1 MAHPVLVAGH
11 TIGGVSGLRKRW
23 ALVSDALAAI
33 RMLAVVERFTEQTRK
48 EASMRHV
55 RRIALALASIAALAM
70 AGGAH
75 WRAG

>member
-1 MAHPVLVAGH
+1 MSV
-11 TIGGVSGLRKRW
+11 
-23 ALVSDALAAI
+23 
-33 RMLAVVERFTEQTRK
+33 MERFTERTGK
-48 EASMRHV
+48 EALMKQV

>member
-1 MAHPVLVAGH
+1 ML
-11 TIGGVSGLRKRW
+11 
-23 ALVSDALAAI
+23 ALV
-33 RMLAVVERFTEQTRK
+33 EKFTEQTGK

>member
-1 MAHPVLVAGH
+1 MAHR
-11 TIGGVSGLRKRW
+11 SWLRGTRSRGFPGCGSDW
-23 ALVSDALAAI
+23 ALVSDALAAL
-33 RMLAVVERFTEQTRK
+33 RMLAVVERFTEQTGK